1 MRAVKVERASQTY
14 TIDMADLL
22 LGGPP
27 DKGYQSASH
36 IRPSTTSPVV
46 QSLTPDPSG
55 WNFFTDADPT
65 HGLVNF
71 VDGDAAKK
79 LAYVQS
85 DNTVVLAVDD
95 SDGIPVGGK
104 RNSIRISSK
113 KAYTRGLFVADIF
126 AMPHG
131 CGVWPAYWSLGTGKD
146 WPNAGEID
154 IIGEFSFARRLSSVA
169 VGCARVCAH
178 VRRCVASSCAA
189 WTILSSPSLHERR
202 LAD

>member
-36 IRPSTTSPVV
+36 IRPSAVV

-65 HGLVNF
+65 HGLVDF
-71 VDGDAAKK
+71 VSGDEASK
-79 LAYVQS
+79 LAYVQ
-85 DNTVVLAVDD
+85 DDGTIVLAVDQ
-95 SDGIPVGGK
+95 SDNLVNGK
-104 RNSIRISSK
+104 RKSVRISTADSFD
-113 KAYTRGLFVADIF
+113 RGLFIADIY

-131 CGVWPAYWSLGTGKD
+131 CGVWPAYWSLGAGAN
-146 WPNAGEID
+146 WPDGGEID
-154 IIGEFSFARRLSSVA
+154 IIGASARALPVT
-169 VGCARVCAH
+169 V
-178 VRRCVASSCAA
+178 
-189 WTILSSPSLHERR
+189 PN
-202 LAD
+202 

>member
-1 MRAVKVERASQTY
+1 MQMPPVRSLSIAVISRLSCRYVRIA
-14 TIDMADLL
+14 
-22 LGGPP
+22 
-27 DKGYQSASH
+27 
-36 IRPSTTSPVV
+36 
-46 QSLTPDPSG
+46 LTRVAPRSNWD
-55 WNFFTDADPT
+55 FFTDADPT

-154 IIGEFSFARRLSSVA
+154 IIGEFSCARRLLSVA
-169 VGCARVCAH
+169 GRVRARICACPEMR
-178 VRRCVASSCAA
+178 SF
-189 WTILSSPSLHERR
+189 
-202 LAD
+202 